1 MAPQYGLGVNFV
13 IAGVAPRWA
22 VGRYPSKISRN
33 PGIRRRLSSARS
45 RMLWGSVQRALP
57 AARQLRSGATR
68 QLLEHL
74 ERAQRRRQLARSPG
88 GQRDR
93 GWPQHVPLPGRCGLE
108 VAEGHPPQRRT
119 DTILV
124 GQMASTGHAS
134 PGYKLGME
142 PLRFLR
148 ALFCVDS
155 NYRELRGEAASP
167 RKCPTTAAASR
178 NFRNQHPVLFQA
190 TGWGHHPYHLTQPPD
205 RPSPRVD
212 ADWVTFADLPKL
224 ERALDRVQRDYGS
237 HRRFPLYLTEYGFN
251 TNPPQPANAVSPS
264 TQAAYLNQAEY
275 MAWRDARVQ
284 TVSQYL
290 LQDAPKN
297 LDTFSAPS
305 APDWSTTT
313 APRSPRTVPTACR
326 SGCVRQ
332 RAPRAIARSVGMR
345 PSRQALP
352 FRRPARCADSAE
364 QRYGP
369 DCCSHGLEGLLRR
382 PDRLPESGDVRLS
395 WTPPDNSGTIYSRSV
410 GIKVG

>member
-1 MAPQYGLGVNFV
+1 MYRSLVDAAWRSLRVTGH
-13 IAGVAPRWA
+13 
-22 VGRYPSKISRN
+22 
-33 PGIRRRLSSARS
+33 SA
-45 RMLWGSVQRALP
+45 
-57 AARQLRSGATR
+57 
-68 QLLEHL
+68 
-74 ERAQRRRQLARSPG
+74 
-88 GQRDR
+88 
-93 GWPQHVPLPGRCGLE
+93 
-108 VAEGHPPQRRT
+108 RT

-155 NYRELRGEAASP
+155 NYRELRGEAASL

-178 NFRNQHPVLFQA
+178 KFRNQHPVLFQA

-290 LQDAPKN
+290 LQDAPKKPGY
-297 LDTFSAPS
+297 LFSAFSTGLVYHDGAKKPS
-305 APDWSTTT
+305 YGAYRMPLWLRSTR
-313 APRSPRTVPTACR
+313 ARRGQSLEVW
-326 SGCVRQ
+326 GCVR
-332 RAPRAIARSVGMR
+332 PGKLY
-345 PSRQALP
+345 PSDA
-352 FRRPARCADSAE
+352 
-364 QRYGP
+364 
-369 DCCSHGLEGLLRR
+369 R
-382 PDRLPESGDVRLS
+382 PDVQIQLNNDTVRTVAVTDSKGYFDVRIAFPESGDVRLS